1 MAAGIPEQALGCC
14 IPGEREEL
22 CWGRDAAA
30 SPRNWLYLQI
40 RVENPDEGADL
51 GIAGT
56 LQDDESSR
64 SVLTPAG
71 ESQEGQAE
79 PGWNSGWDS
88 LWLWDAPHGAEPG
101 SEGQSPVG
109 QEQML
114 GAREGV
120 CLGSRHTSQ
129 HGRAAFPQVPWQ
141 QRCQGRRWSSSSASG
156 SCQLFPM
163 GIFHQAQPWVQ
174 TRGPRK
180 LCVLRTGLAL
190 VTAAPRSFPAPSDPS
205 PRRELCTHSP
215 NTDFPSPSLFRT
227 RYFCCVRLFKDFSRP

>member
-1 MAAGIPEQALGCC
+1 MLAKGPLLWLLGSRSR
-14 IPGEREEL
+14 P
-22 CWGRDAAA
+22 WDAA
-30 SPRNWLYLQI
+30 SQGR
-40 RVENPDEGADL
+40 EKSC
-51 GIAGT
+51 AGDGT
-56 LQDDESSR
+56 QPPHPGSGFTFR
-64 SVLTPAG
+64 SVLRIQMKVQTLALLGHFRTMNPPGPFSPLRGKAKRVK
-71 ESQEGQAE
+71 AKA
-79 PGWNSGWDS
+79 GWNSGWDS
-88 LWLWDAPHGAEPG
+88 PWLWDAPHGAEPG

-156 SCQLFPM
+156 SCQLFPT
-163 GIFHQAQPWVQ
+163 GTFHQAQPWVQ

-190 VTAAPRSFPAPSDPS
+190 VTAAPRYFPEIGRA
-205 PRRELCTHSP
+205 H
-215 NTDFPSPSLFRT
+215 
-227 RYFCCVRLFKDFSRP
+227 V